1 MNIRPTRIRYSQAD
15 LLVSIAVALVQA
27 RRFRK
32 TELMAHYLY
41 GHPICERPIELV
53 EPGAVDAVN
62 VLYHRRISSEIS
74 PGSPCAECRSPATST
89 DGGQVYDE
97 RN

>member
-1 MNIRPTRIRYSQAD
+1 MNIRPTRIKYSQAD

-27 RRFRK
+27 RRLRK
-32 TELMAHYLY
+32 TELMARYRY
-41 GHPICERPIELV
+41 GHPICDPSIALV
-53 EPGAVDAVN
+53 QPGAVDAVN
-62 VLYHRRISSEIS
+62 VLYHRRMSPEIS
-74 PGSPCAECRSPATST
+74 LGSPCAEYRSPATST